1 MTQTGLKWILNTTLD
16 NVTRETHLLHFF
28 SFLKASLINVIKTV
42 RVMVSLKDK
51 QWNIYIYIRDNII
64 LIYPSDKDRPRRLA
78 NRNCDIR
85 GQEDDLSCREGGEM
99 RDKLWVMAGDIL
111 GLGVVFTVYRIVSQ

>member
-1 MTQTGLKWILNTTLD
+1 
-16 NVTRETHLLHFF
+16 
-28 SFLKASLINVIKTV
+28 
-42 RVMVSLKDK
+42 MVSLKDK